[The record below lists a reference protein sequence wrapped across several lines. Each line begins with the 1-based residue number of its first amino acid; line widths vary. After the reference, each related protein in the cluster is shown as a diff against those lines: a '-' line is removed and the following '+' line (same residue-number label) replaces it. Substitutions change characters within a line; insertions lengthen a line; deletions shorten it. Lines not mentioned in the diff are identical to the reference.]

1 MSREEFLGISEDAA
15 ALEVFEAAIS
25 WLDNL
30 QLEEAGRAAIH
41 QNPRFW
47 TWWRRYF
54 ANTGAA
60 FVRASQHLG
69 SIASRREAW
78 ETWKASMSV
87 GMPPR
92 SVIGKTRRAADAR
105 QG

>member
-1 MSREEFLGISEDAA
+1 MSREEFLGIDEDAA
-15 ALEVFEAAIS
+15 ALEVFEAAIT

-30 QLEEAGRAAIH
+30 QLDEAHRAVIH

-60 FVRASQHLG
+60 FVRASQHLS
-69 SIASRREAW
+69 SIDARRDAW
-78 ETWKASMSV
+78 ETWKASMAV
-87 GMPPR
+87 GMPPK
-92 SVIGKTRRAADAR
+92 SVTRIRRAADAR